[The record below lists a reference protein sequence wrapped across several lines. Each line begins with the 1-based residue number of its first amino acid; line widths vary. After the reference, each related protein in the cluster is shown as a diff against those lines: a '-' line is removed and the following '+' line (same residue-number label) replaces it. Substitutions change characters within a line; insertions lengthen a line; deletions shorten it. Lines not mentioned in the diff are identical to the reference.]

1 MCTPGTI
8 AVDTSYR
15 FVASAADVH
24 VYVKHVL
31 TFYAGQF
38 TALVHI
44 QIPCSTLTCSFIT
57 DDSLLDIN

>member
-8 AVDTSYR
+8 AVATSYR

-24 VYVKHVL
+24 VKHVL